1 MSLSFALPPQNTFFN
16 LALHA
21 GLTLLASY
29 ISPDL
34 MPVVGAGKLI
44 LHYRPS
50 DEELCRAIKDFV
62 SELAKGE
69 YGLAPPLGPDIARLN
84 SLRDF
89 LSKVAGATVEPR
101 AESILDAYAKY
112 ACELAKRGQ
121 LVSELERALSVF
133 EDGYPNDAQICDIP
147 MLTTLAPEFM
157 EGVKVLGGVGL
168 GAVPDRYAFSK
179 IRVGPHSVCLG
190 VAGLWAT
197 LMAAQDDLLYFA
209 IPYTSTPFSVKADNL
224 RNAQKREI
232 QVLRGCVP
240 RSIPLLVLA
249 VALSTA
255 GINDPARRTVLVVV
269 QRGGRRVDL
278 LEQGLPLSLDTA
290 LLFAHELYLKD
301 QGRGVDERVMPRLL
315 NLVTAGL
322 RDPLRGAR
330 DAECAQKLHEV
341 SLRVGQLIFL
351 VLTRVIE
358 PYVLRYELARQLYA
372 QSDLSFEECA
382 RRRGAFL
389 TPSDVEEVVSA
400 AEKAL
405 TMAQASVP
413 VIPTK
418 L

>member
-1 MSLSFALPPQNTFFN
+1 MSLSFALPPRYTFFN
-16 LALHA
+16 LALSA
-21 GLTLLASY
+21 GFTLLASY

-44 LHYRPS
+44 LPYRPS

-62 SELAKGE
+62 GELAKGE
-69 YGLAPPLGPDIARLN
+69 YGLAPPLGPDFARLDD
-84 SLRDF
+84 LRDF
-89 LSKVAGATVEPR
+89 LSKVVGATVELR

-133 EDGYPNDAQICDIP
+133 ENGYPNDAQICDIP

-209 IPYTSTPFSVKADNL
+209 MPYTPTAVPVKADD
-224 RNAQKREI
+224 RRKAQKRQI
-232 QVLRGCVP
+232 RVLRGCVP

-290 LLFAHELYLKD
+290 LLFADELYLED
-301 QGRGVDERVMPRLL
+301 QGRREDERVMPRLL

-322 RDPLRGAR
+322 RDPLPGAR
-330 DAECAQKLHEV
+330 DAQCAQKLHEV

-351 VLTRVIE
+351 ALTRVIE

-400 AEKAL
+400 AERAL
-405 TMAQASVP
+405 TMAQTGVP

>member
-16 LALHA
+16 IVLSA
-21 GLTLLASY
+21 GFTLLASY
-29 ISPDL
+29 ISPEL
-34 MPVVGAGKLI
+34 NPVIDAGRLI
-44 LHYRPS
+44 LTYRPS

-69 YGLAPPLGPDIARLN
+69 YGLAPPLGPDFARLDD
-84 SLRDF
+84 LRDF
-89 LSKVAGATVEPR
+89 LSKTTGATVELR

-121 LVSELERALSVF
+121 LVSELERAFSVF
-133 EDGYPNDAQICDIP
+133 ENGYPNDAQICDIP

-190 VAGLWAT
+190 IAGLWAT

-209 IPYTSTPFSVKADNL
+209 MPHTSTVVKVKADD
-224 RNAQKREI
+224 RRKSQKRQI

-249 VALSTA
+249 TALSTA
-255 GINDPARRTVLVVV
+255 GINDPARRTVLIVV

-290 LLFAHELYLKD
+290 LLFADELYLED
-301 QGRGVDERVMPRLL
+301 QGRREDERVMPRLL

-322 RDPLRGAR
+322 RDPPRGAR
-330 DAECAQKLHEV
+330 DAQCAQKLHEV

-382 RRRGAFL
+382 RRKGAFL

-418 L
+418 P

>member
-1 MSLSFALPPQNTFFN
+1 LSFALPPRYTFFN
-16 LALHA
+16 LALSA
-21 GLTLLASY
+21 GFTLLASY

-44 LHYRPS
+44 LPYRPS

-62 SELAKGE
+62 GELAKGE
-69 YGLAPPLGPDIARLN
+69 YGLAPPLGPDFARLDD
-84 SLRDF
+84 LRDF
-89 LSKVAGATVEPR
+89 LSKVVGATVELR

-133 EDGYPNDAQICDIP
+133 ENGYPNDAQICDIP

-209 IPYTSTPFSVKADNL
+209 MPYTPTAVPVKADD
-224 RNAQKREI
+224 RRKAQKRQI
-232 QVLRGCVP
+232 RVLRGCVP

-290 LLFAHELYLKD
+290 LLFADELYLED
-301 QGRGVDERVMPRLL
+301 QGRREDERVMPRLL

-322 RDPLRGAR
+322 RDPLPGAR
-330 DAECAQKLHEV
+330 DAQCAQKLHEV

-351 VLTRVIE
+351 ALTHVIE

-389 TPSDVEEVVSA
+389 TPSDVEEAVSA
-400 AEKAL
+400 AERAL
-405 TMAQASVP
+405 TMAQTGVP